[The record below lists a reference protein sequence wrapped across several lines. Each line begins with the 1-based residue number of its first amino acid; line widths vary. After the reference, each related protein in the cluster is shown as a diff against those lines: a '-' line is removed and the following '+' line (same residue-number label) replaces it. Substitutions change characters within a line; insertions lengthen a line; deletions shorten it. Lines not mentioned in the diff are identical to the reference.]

1 MSHHWSLLVT
11 LIKPY
16 RFRQNPVSGWILMM
30 RSLNECASWMRDLAE
45 IQFRDLMNQD
55 PPTQWVL
62 FLSCNVFLNLFLVK
76 LLFFF
81 WNTMDYFFIVK
92 VVVASL
98 QQVKCFISL
107 PHDITVN
114 THCHVTM
121 WMWCFLGNY
130 VMSQWVGDVAID
142 TKQSCDKQPGS
153 FTQDPGG
160 MKTWI
165 FQLKNWI

>member
-1 MSHHWSLLVT
+1 MSLCNNLKFQCLFARMQKKSQCLFARMLKISMFLYKNV
-11 LIKPY
+11 K
-16 RFRQNPVSGWILMM
+16 N
-30 RSLNECASWMRDLAE
+30 LNEG
-45 IQFRDLMNQD
+45 QFRDLMNQD

-98 QQVKCFISL
+98 QEVKCSISL